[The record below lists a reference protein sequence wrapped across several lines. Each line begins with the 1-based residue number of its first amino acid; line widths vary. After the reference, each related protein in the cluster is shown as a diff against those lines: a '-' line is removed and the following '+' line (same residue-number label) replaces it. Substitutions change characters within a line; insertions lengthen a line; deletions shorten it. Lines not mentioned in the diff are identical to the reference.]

1 MGQIKKIGDI
11 YYIEFYARGLM
22 YSQVAGTDEQDARK
36 KLEQIEAK
44 IAQGKSLTIVREID
58 LTAFF
63 EQFLFHVRGQF
74 SAKSAERFLKT
85 WQHFRG
91 FLDKNYPAIDK
102 LFQITPSVV
111 ESYKTFLAKATKPKL
126 VNLTLLFL
134 REILEYGIRI
144 GFINDNP
151 TLHIRLLEW
160 PKKIMPVTGGRF
172 NLAKDLLGRGV
183 GLGKVCQVL
192 KLKDVAQIMYWSNFI
207 PLQRQ
212 DVYN

>member
-1 MGQIKKIGDI
+1 MGQIKRIGNT
-11 YYIEFYARGLM
+11 YYIEFYARGLI
-22 YSQVAGTDEQDARK
+22 YSQVAGTNEQEARK

-44 IAQGKSLTIVREID
+44 IAQGESLTIVREID

-63 EQFLFHVRGQF
+63 EQFLPHARGQF
-74 SAKSAERFLKT
+74 SAKSVGRFLET

-91 FLDKNYPAIDK
+91 FLENNYPQINR
-102 LFQITPSVV
+102 LSQITPSVV
-111 ESYKTFLAKATKPKL
+111 ESYKIFLTKTTKAKL
-126 VNLTLLFL
+126 VNLTLLLL

-144 GFINDNP
+144 GLINDNP

-160 PKKIMPVTGGRF
+160 PKKIMPVTEGRF

-183 GLGKVCQVL
+183 SLGKVYQVL